1 MIIESIIKA
10 LFGLVKLV
18 FGWIDLPDMPSAIT
32 SVVDEL
38 FNLFSGAVGLLGM
51 FVDLQFVAVLVPV
64 LILVINFDKVYRLT
78 MFILHKLPIGI
89 N

>member
-1 MIIESIIKA
+1 MIVETIINA
-10 LFGLVKLV
+10 LFSLVQLI
-18 FGWIDLPDMPSAIT
+18 FGWIDLPDMPSTIT

-38 FNLFSGAVGLLGM
+38 FSLFSGAIGLLGM
-51 FVDLQFVAVLVPV
+51 FVDLSFVAVLVPV

-78 MFILHKLPIGI
+78 MFILHKLPIGL